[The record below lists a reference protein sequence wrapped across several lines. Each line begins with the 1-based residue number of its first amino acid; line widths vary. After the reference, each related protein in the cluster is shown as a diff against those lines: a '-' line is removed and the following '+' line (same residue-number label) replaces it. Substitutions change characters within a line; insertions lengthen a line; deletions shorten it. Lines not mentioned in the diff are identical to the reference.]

1 MSKYLKEMRLG
12 HEDTL
17 IRKPDLRILSLGA
30 GVQSS
35 TLLMKI
41 YNGEIAP
48 VDAAIFADTGNE
60 PKEVYEWFEFL
71 KEKVSDKIPIII
83 VNNDRNTGNI
93 AEDIL
98 AEDGF
103 FASIPVYTTNKETG
117 KAGMTL
123 RTCTDRYKIRPINK
137 KIRELLDVSNLR
149 GKVVEIVMGISSDE
163 IQRAKYPPNKWA
175 VNCYPLVENNIS
187 RHDCLHYFESLKLP
201 QPPRSACVICPYH
214 SNKEWK
220 RIKTKYPEEFAYA
233 IHFDNE
239 LRSDKTKSQFVNKL
253 DSELFLYKGKIPLRD
268 ATFDEDNEKF
278 QGSLFDDECEGY
290 CGV

>member
-1 MSKYLKEMRLG
+1 MKHLKEMRLA
-12 HEDTL
+12 DDK
-17 IRKPDLRILSLGA
+17 IINKKPDLRVLSLGA

-48 VDAAIFADTGNE
+48 VDVAIFADTGNE
-60 PKEVYEWFEFL
+60 PQEVYDWFEFL
-71 KEKVSDKIPIII
+71 KDKVKDKIKIES
-83 VNNDRNTGNI
+83 VKNNRNTGNI

-98 AEDGF
+98 SPVGF

-117 KAGMTL
+117 KAGITL
-123 RTCTDRYKIRPINK
+123 RTCTDRYKIRPIGE

-149 GKVVEIVMGISSDE
+149 GRVVEIVMGISFDE
-163 IQRAKYPPNKWA
+163 IQRAKYPPNKWQI
-175 VNCYPLVENNIS
+175 NCYPLVENKIT
-187 RHDCLHYFESLKLP
+187 RHDCLHYFESLNFP
-201 QPPRSACVICPYH
+201 TPPRSACVICPYH

-220 RIKTKYPEEFAYA
+220 RIKDNFPEEFDYA
-233 IHFDNE
+233 VNFDNE
-239 LRSDKTKSQFVNKL
+239 LRSKETKSQFVNKL
-253 DSELFLYKGKIPLRD
+253 DSELFLYKEKIPLKD
-268 ATFDEDNEKF
+268 ATFEDNDSGF

>member
-1 MSKYLKEMRLG
+1 MKHLKEMRLA
-12 HEDTL
+12 DDK
-17 IRKPDLRILSLGA
+17 IINKKPDLRVLSLGA

-48 VDAAIFADTGNE
+48 VDVAIFADTGNE
-60 PKEVYEWFEFL
+60 PQEVYDWFEFL
-71 KEKVSDKIPIII
+71 KDKVKDKIKIER
-83 VNNDRNTGNI
+83 VKNNRNTGNI

-98 AEDGF
+98 SPVGF

-117 KAGMTL
+117 KAGITL
-123 RTCTDRYKIRPINK
+123 RTCTDRYKIRPIGE

-149 GKVVEIVMGISSDE
+149 GRVVEIVMGISFDE
-163 IQRAKYPPNKWA
+163 IQRAKYPPNKWQI
-175 VNCYPLVENNIS
+175 NCYPLVENKIT
-187 RHDCLHYFESLKLP
+187 RHDCLHYFESLNFP
-201 QPPRSACVICPYH
+201 TPPRSACVICPYH

-220 RIKTKYPEEFAYA
+220 RIKDNFPEEFDYSVN
-233 IHFDNE
+233 FDNE
-239 LRSDKTKSQFVNKL
+239 LRSKETKSQFVNKL
-253 DSELFLYKGKIPLRD
+253 DSELFLYKEKIPLKD
-268 ATFDEDNEKF
+268 ATFEDNDSGF

>member
-1 MSKYLKEMRLG
+1 MKHLKEMRLA
-12 HEDTL
+12 DDK
-17 IRKPDLRILSLGA
+17 IINKKPDLRVLSLGA

-48 VDAAIFADTGNE
+48 VDVAIFADTGNE
-60 PKEVYEWFEFL
+60 PQEVYDWFEFL
-71 KEKVSDKIPIII
+71 KDKVKDKIKIES
-83 VNNDRNTGNI
+83 VKNNRNTGNI

-98 AEDGF
+98 SPVGF

-117 KAGMTL
+117 KAGITL
-123 RTCTDRYKIRPINK
+123 RTCTDRYKIRPIGE

-149 GKVVEIVMGISSDE
+149 GRVVEIVMGISFDE
-163 IQRAKYPPNKWA
+163 IQRAKYPPNKWQI
-175 VNCYPLVENNIS
+175 NCYPLVENKIT
-187 RHDCLHYFESLKLP
+187 RHDCLHYFESLNFP
-201 QPPRSACVICPYH
+201 TPPRSACVICPYH

-220 RIKTKYPEEFAYA
+220 RIKDNFPEEFEYA
-233 IHFDNE
+233 VNFDNE
-239 LRSDKTKSQFVNKL
+239 LRSKETKSQFVNKL
-253 DSELFLYKGKIPLRD
+253 DSELFLYKEKIPLKD
-268 ATFDEDNEKF
+268 ATFEDNDSGF

>member
-1 MSKYLKEMRLG
+1 MRLAD
-12 HEDTL
+12 EKTL
-17 IRKPDLRILSLGA
+17 EKKPDLRILSLGA

-41 YNGEIAP
+41 YNNEIAP

-60 PKEVYEWFEFL
+60 PQEVYEWFEFL
-71 KEKVSDKIPIII
+71 KEKVSDKIPIIM

-98 AEDGF
+98 SPSGF
-103 FASIPVYTTNKETG
+103 FASIPVYTKHKETG
-117 KAGMTL
+117 KLGMTL
-123 RTCTDRYKIRPINK
+123 RTCTDRYKIRPINAK
-137 KIRELLDVSNLR
+137 VRELLDVNNLR

-187 RHDCLHYFESLKLP
+187 RHDCLHYFESLGFP

>member
-1 MSKYLKEMRLG
+1 MKHLKEMRLA
-12 HEDTL
+12 DDK
-17 IRKPDLRILSLGA
+17 IINKKPDLRVLSLGA

-48 VDAAIFADTGNE
+48 VDVAIFADTGNE
-60 PKEVYEWFEFL
+60 PQEVYDWFEFL
-71 KEKVSDKIPIII
+71 KDKVKDKIKIES
-83 VNNDRNTGNI
+83 VKNNRNTGNI

-98 AEDGF
+98 SPVGF

-117 KAGMTL
+117 KAGITL
-123 RTCTDRYKIRPINK
+123 RTCTDRYKIRPIGE

-149 GKVVEIVMGISSDE
+149 GRVVEIVMGISFDE
-163 IQRAKYPPNKWA
+163 IQRAKYPPNKWQI
-175 VNCYPLVENNIS
+175 NCYPLVENKIT
-187 RHDCLHYFESLKLP
+187 RHDCLHYFKSLNFP
-201 QPPRSACVICPYH
+201 TPPRSACVICPYH

-220 RIKTKYPEEFAYA
+220 RIKDNFPEEFDYA
-233 IHFDNE
+233 VNFDNE
-239 LRSDKTKSQFVNKL
+239 LRSKETKSQFVNKL
-253 DSELFLYKGKIPLRD
+253 DSELFLYKEKIPLKD
-268 ATFDEDNEKF
+268 ATFEDNDSGF

>member
-1 MSKYLKEMRLG
+1 MKHLKEMRLA
-12 HEDTL
+12 DDK
-17 IRKPDLRILSLGA
+17 IINKKPDLRVLSLGA

-48 VDAAIFADTGNE
+48 VDVAIFADTGNE
-60 PKEVYEWFEFL
+60 PQEVYDWFEFL
-71 KEKVSDKIPIII
+71 KDKVKDKIKIES
-83 VNNDRNTGNI
+83 VKNNRNTGNI

-98 AEDGF
+98 SPVGF

-117 KAGMTL
+117 KAGITL
-123 RTCTDRYKIRPINK
+123 RTCTDRYKIRPIGE

-149 GKVVEIVMGISSDE
+149 GKVVEIVMGISFDE
-163 IQRAKYPPNKWA
+163 IQRAKYPPNKWQI
-175 VNCYPLVENNIS
+175 NCYPLVENKIT
-187 RHDCLHYFESLKLP
+187 RHDCLHYFESLNFP
-201 QPPRSACVICPYH
+201 TPPRSACVICPYH

-220 RIKTKYPEEFAYA
+220 RIKDNFPEEFEYA
-233 IHFDNE
+233 VNFDNE
-239 LRSDKTKSQFVNKL
+239 LRSKETKSQFVNKL
-253 DSELFLYKGKIPLRD
+253 DSELFLYKEKIPLKD
-268 ATFDEDNEKF
+268 ATFEDNKKGF

>member
-1 MSKYLKEMRLG
+1 MKHLKEMRLA
-12 HEDTL
+12 DDK
-17 IRKPDLRILSLGA
+17 IINKKPDLRVLSLGA

-48 VDAAIFADTGNE
+48 VDVAIFADTGNE
-60 PKEVYEWFEFL
+60 PQEVYDWFEFL
-71 KEKVSDKIPIII
+71 KDKVKDKIKIES
-83 VNNDRNTGNI
+83 VKNNRNTGNI

-98 AEDGF
+98 SPVGF

-117 KAGMTL
+117 KAGITL
-123 RTCTDRYKIRPINK
+123 RTCTDRYKIRPIGE

-149 GKVVEIVMGISSDE
+149 GRVVEIVMGISFDE
-163 IQRAKYPPNKWA
+163 IQRAKYPPNKWQI
-175 VNCYPLVENNIS
+175 NCYPLVENKIT
-187 RHDCLHYFESLKLP
+187 RHDCLHYFESLNFP
-201 QPPRSACVICPYH
+201 TPPRSACVICPYH

-220 RIKTKYPEEFAYA
+220 RIKDNFPEEFDYA
-233 IHFDNE
+233 VNFDNE
-239 LRSDKTKSQFVNKL
+239 LRSKETKSQFVNKL
-253 DSELFLYKGKIPLRD
+253 DSELFLYKEKIPLKD
-268 ATFDEDNEKF
+268 ATFEDNNSGF

>member
-1 MSKYLKEMRLG
+1 MRLA
-12 HEDTL
+12 DDK
-17 IRKPDLRILSLGA
+17 IINKKPDLRVLSLGA

-48 VDAAIFADTGNE
+48 VDVAIFADTGNE
-60 PKEVYEWFEFL
+60 PQEVYDWFEFL
-71 KEKVSDKIPIII
+71 KDKVKDKIKIES
-83 VNNDRNTGNI
+83 VKNNRNTGNI

-98 AEDGF
+98 SPVGF

-117 KAGMTL
+117 KAGITL
-123 RTCTDRYKIRPINK
+123 RTCTDRYKIRPIGE

-149 GKVVEIVMGISSDE
+149 GRVVEIVMGISFDE
-163 IQRAKYPPNKWA
+163 IQRAKYPPNKWQI
-175 VNCYPLVENNIS
+175 NCYPLVENKIT
-187 RHDCLHYFESLKLP
+187 RHDCLHYFESLNFP
-201 QPPRSACVICPYH
+201 TPPRSACVICPYH

-220 RIKTKYPEEFAYA
+220 RIKDNFPEEFEYA
-233 IHFDNE
+233 VNFDNE
-239 LRSDKTKSQFVNKL
+239 LRSEETKSQFVNKL
-253 DSELFLYKGKIPLRD
+253 DSELFLYKEKVPLKD
-268 ATFDEDNEKF
+268 ATFEDNKKGF

>member
-1 MSKYLKEMRLG
+1 MKHLKEMRLA
-12 HEDTL
+12 DDK
-17 IRKPDLRILSLGA
+17 IINKKPDLRVLSLGA

-48 VDAAIFADTGNE
+48 VDVAIFADTGNE
-60 PKEVYEWFEFL
+60 PQEVYDWFEFL
-71 KEKVSDKIPIII
+71 KDKVKDKIKIES
-83 VNNDRNTGNI
+83 VKNNRNTGNI

-98 AEDGF
+98 SPVGF

-117 KAGMTL
+117 KAGITL
-123 RTCTDRYKIRPINK
+123 RTCTDRYKIRPIGE

-149 GKVVEIVMGISSDE
+149 GRVVEIVMGISFDE
-163 IQRAKYPPNKWA
+163 IQRAKYPPNKWQI
-175 VNCYPLVENNIS
+175 NCYPLVENKIT
-187 RHDCLHYFESLKLP
+187 RHDCLHYFESLNFP
-201 QPPRSACVICPYH
+201 TPPRSACVICPYH

-220 RIKTKYPEEFAYA
+220 RIKDNFPEEFEYA
-233 IHFDNE
+233 VNFDNE
-239 LRSDKTKSQFVNKL
+239 LRSEETKSQFVNKL
-253 DSELFLYKGKIPLRD
+253 DSELFLYKEKIPLKD
-268 ATFDEDNEKF
+268 ATFEDNDSGF

>member
-1 MSKYLKEMRLG
+1 LKHLKEMRLA
-12 HEDTL
+12 DDK
-17 IRKPDLRILSLGA
+17 IINKKPDLRVLSLGA

-48 VDAAIFADTGNE
+48 VDVAIFADTGNE
-60 PKEVYEWFEFL
+60 PQEVYDWFEFL
-71 KEKVSDKIPIII
+71 KDKVKDKIKIES
-83 VNNDRNTGNI
+83 VKNNRNTGNI

-98 AEDGF
+98 SPVGF

-117 KAGMTL
+117 KAGITL
-123 RTCTDRYKIRPINK
+123 RTCTDRYKIRPIGE

-149 GKVVEIVMGISSDE
+149 GRVVEIVMGISFDE
-163 IQRAKYPPNKWA
+163 IQRAKYPPNKWQI
-175 VNCYPLVENNIS
+175 NCYPLVENKIT
-187 RHDCLHYFESLKLP
+187 RHDCLHYFESLNFP
-201 QPPRSACVICPYH
+201 TPPRSACVICPYH

-220 RIKTKYPEEFAYA
+220 RIKDNFPEEFEYA
-233 IHFDNE
+233 VNFDNE
-239 LRSDKTKSQFVNKL
+239 LRSEETKSQFVNKL
-253 DSELFLYKGKIPLRD
+253 DSELFLYKEKVPLKD
-268 ATFDEDNEKF
+268 ATFEDNKKGF

>member
-1 MSKYLKEMRLG
+1 MKHLKEMRLA
-12 HEDTL
+12 DDK
-17 IRKPDLRILSLGA
+17 IINKKPDLRVLSLGA

-48 VDAAIFADTGNE
+48 VDVAIFADTGNE
-60 PKEVYEWFEFL
+60 PQEVYDWFEFL
-71 KEKVSDKIPIII
+71 KDKVKDKIKIES
-83 VNNDRNTGNI
+83 VKNNRNTGNI

-98 AEDGF
+98 SPVGF

-117 KAGMTL
+117 KAGITL
-123 RTCTDRYKIRPINK
+123 RTCTDRYKIRPIGE

-149 GKVVEIVMGISSDE
+149 GRVVEIVMGISFDE
-163 IQRAKYPPNKWA
+163 IQRAKYPPNKWQI
-175 VNCYPLVENNIS
+175 NCYPLVENKIT
-187 RHDCLHYFESLKLP
+187 RHDCLHYFESLNFP
-201 QPPRSACVICPYH
+201 TPPRSACVICPYH

-220 RIKTKYPEEFAYA
+220 RIKDNFPEEFEYA
-233 IHFDNE
+233 VNFDNE
-239 LRSDKTKSQFVNKL
+239 LRSEETKSQFVNKL
-253 DSELFLYKGKIPLRD
+253 DSELFLYKEKVPLKD
-268 ATFDEDNEKF
+268 ATFEDNKKGF